1 MKFNSQISVY
11 HNTFDKKRNMET
23 STFKQ
28 NKSVDTQFKQTLKE
42 LNKAEIAAWGL
53 FIGVGILYIVLSL
66 MVAI

>member
-1 MKFNSQISVY
+1 
-11 HNTFDKKRNMET
+11 MET
-23 STFKQ
+23 STIKQ
-28 NKSVDTQFKQTLKE
+28 NKSVDTQIKQTLKE